1 MMGYAV
7 SEEQV
12 NLLNAALEDLLV
24 ESEAQAL
31 FISDYGGNI
40 ITNVATNEDDSRE
53 TVAALA
59 AGSFSATRELAGMIG
74 ENSFHSVFHKGDHSA
89 IYIQCIAG
97 DFIIL
102 AILGKNST
110 QGLAKLYI
118 DKACKQIEPILRET
132 SGQSLQAA
140 AGGEAERFE
149 FSSAKIFDSGQPP
162 A

>member
-12 NLLNAALEDLLV
+12 NLLNDALEVLLQ

-40 ITNVATNEDDSRE
+40 ITNVATDEDDSRE

-97 DFIIL
+97 EFIIL
-102 AILGKNST
+102 AILGKGTT

-118 DKACKQIEPILRET
+118 DKACRQIEPILMET
-132 SGQSLQAA
+132 SGQSLETAS
-140 AGGEAERFE
+140 GGEAEKFE
-149 FSSAKIFDSGQPP
+149 FNSDAVFKTES
-162 A
+162 

>member
-12 NLLNAALEDLLV
+12 NLLNAALEALLT

-40 ITNVATNEDDSRE
+40 ITNVATDDDDSRE

-102 AILGKNST
+102 AILGQGTS

-118 DKACKQIEPILRET
+118 DKACKQIEPILLET
-132 SGQSLQAA
+132 SGQSVEAA
-140 AGGEAERFE
+140 AGGASERFE
-149 FSSAKIFDSGQPP
+149 FKSDAVFETGS
-162 A
+162 

>member
-12 NLLNAALEDLLV
+12 NLLTAALEALLT
-24 ESEAQAL
+24 ECEAQAL

-40 ITNVATNEDDSRE
+40 ITNVATDDDDSRE

-102 AILGKNST
+102 AILGTST
-110 QGLAKLYI
+110 SQGLAKLYI
-118 DKACKQIEPILRET
+118 DKACRQIEPILLET
-132 SGQSLQAA
+132 SGQSLETA
-140 AGGEAERFE
+140 AGDAPQKFE
-149 FSSAKIFDSGQPP
+149 FNTDTVFKTEG
-162 A
+162 